1 MSEWK
6 EGILNKKQL
15 WQAQAPALNFEYDED
30 ALLQHALE
38 VGFVEP
44 VGDDMYKVNVNYGE
58 DK

>member
-1 MSEWK
+1 MSE
-6 EGILNKKQL
+6 EVIVNKKQL

-44 VGDDMYKVNVNYGE
+44 VGDGMYKVNMSYGE
-58 DK
+58 EE